1 MSRKFKLNAFIFI
14 LFIYQIE
21 NHFFLLIYRTQ
32 FEYIQNYD
40 KRYNQ
45 SHIENISFFKKKK
58 INLNFKDFFNR
69 W

>member
-14 LFIYQIE
+14 LFIYQIG

-45 SHIENISFFKKKK
+45 SHIENISFFLKKK
-58 INLNFKDFFNR
+58 N
-69 W
+69 